1 MSLKGTSSIIKQ
13 RSYSA
18 EPWEEP
24 VKKRSRF
31 LPVLCAILA
40 LCVVFLACVCLYY
53 VKVNGALAQ
62 ENINLSRALHEATQT
77 SSSGPSSFLEEKARE
92 QAERIDELYGP
103 GAYGGTDWTFS
114 GDEN

>member
-13 RSYSA
+13 KNYSA

-24 VKKRSRF
+24 VKKRRRV

-40 LCVVFLACVCLYY
+40 LCVVLLACVCLYY

-92 QAERIDELYGP
+92 QAEIIDELYGP
-103 GAYGGTDWTFS
+103 GAYGGTDWTSS